1 MKKNILVGQSGGP
14 TAVINSSLYGVLVE
28 GKAHSE
34 AIDQVLGMIN
44 GINGLLEDRI
54 MNLSELEDDKA
65 KLLRTTPAAY
75 LGSCRYKL
83 PSDLADPVY
92 PVIFDKLKQY
102 NIGYFLY
109 IGGNDSMVTA
119 VLQSLW
125 HLWYARWFWM
135 QKYII
140 RNLLILLKLWAVL
153 PDG

>member
-28 GKAHSE
+28 GKAHPE
-34 AIDQVLGMIN
+34 AVETVLGMIN

-54 MNLSELEDDKA
+54 MNLSDLPEDKA

-83 PSDLADPVY
+83 PSDLCDPVY
-92 PVIFDKLKQY
+92 PVIFEKLQQY

-109 IGGNDSMVTA
+109 IGGNDSMDTVSKLSRYGATIN
-119 VLQSLW
+119 SD
-125 HLWYARWFWM
+125 
-135 QKYII
+135 I
-140 RNLLILLKLWAVL
+140 RFTTCN
-153 PDG
+153 